1 MKEFANRENVTKL
14 LKGLVN
20 IESPYFHEDQVMDFV
35 NDWLNSNGL
44 PACIHE
50 FHEAKITDF
59 HGKNVVG
66 CLDSGKPG
74 PVIYLGG
81 HLDTVKLC
89 DGWSKPPFEGVVEGD
104 YMYGVGALD
113 MKSGDAAMARKI
125 WKNLL
130 SLLWS
135 EEKPEG
141 FRAVPYGR
149 GQDGSPLV
157 EIPWI
162 TTNFTAQ
169 WCLKAIV
176 TAEFIPESRPETLAE
191 LNEWLRKD
199 PPEYRMYGA

>member
-1 MKEFANRENVTKL
+1 MQGSMHLQACMGETEVWLETADMLENASLAEMTAR
-14 LKGLVN
+14 
-20 IESPYFHEDQVMDFV
+20 
-35 NDWLNSNGL
+35 NGL
-44 PACIHE
+44 FFYLSE
-50 FHEAKITDF
+50 KEA
-59 HGKNVVG
+59 
-66 CLDSGKPG
+66 LAQSGG
-74 PVIYLGG
+74 LLSGRTFGSPVYSAEMQA
-81 HLDTVKLC
+81 
-89 DGWSKPPFEGVVEGD
+89 W
-104 YMYGVGALD
+104 AAR
-113 MKSGDAAMARKI
+113 KSGDAAMARKI